1 MCNYVIQKEQ
11 QFFYNKEYTKKALLL
26 CAVQFASVWYC
37 KYKVYTIIEIFFFK
51 NTLHKCEDVHS
62 TMIYNYNISTEKNN

>member
-1 MCNYVIQKEQ
+1 MIEKNGLFDEIYI
-11 QFFYNKEYTKKALLL
+11 KKALLL

-62 TMIYNYNISTEKNN
+62 TMIYNSNISTEKNN